1 MHAGKNRHDS
11 LDTRRLAQDGDIEVT
26 DFPQDVTLDPDH
38 SYVSVSGRNVIID
51 RMFDACM
58 KVPDVYRYKIENDGN
73 LSVQRLCQDKDVR
86 EECDLPTIVLL
97 LESPH
102 RDEYRNNRPC
112 APAMGA
118 TGRNLDSHLCS
129 VLSCIRHSIRNGSS
143 RIILSNP
150 VQFQTSLHMILHEMN
165 REVRDAVWN
174 ALWCHP
180 YIRSRFESRMRAYNP
195 YIIINACTGGRK
207 PEGLRRKVS
216 DFLQQ
221 AQICGRI
228 YKGSHPSGWW
238 SRQNRRLVESAVL

>member
-1 MHAGKNRHDS
+1 MVVWIRAGWLR
-11 LDTRRLAQDGDIEVT
+11 DGDIEVT

-58 KVPDVYRYKIENDGN
+58 KVRDVYRYKIENDGN
-73 LSVQRLCQDKDVR
+73 LVVRDVR
-86 EECDLPTIVLL
+86 ESGRDKEVWEECDLPTIVLL

-102 RDEYRNNRPC
+102 EKEYDENNNPI
-112 APAMGA
+112 APAMGS
-118 TGRNLDSHLCS
+118 TGTNLDKYLCS

-180 YIRSRFESRMRAYNP
+180 YIRNRFESRMRAYNP
-195 YIIINACTGGRK
+195 YIIINACTGGENPR
-207 PEGLRRKVS
+207 GLKRKVS
-216 DFLQQ
+216 DFLQE

-228 YKGSHPSGWW
+228 YKGSHPAGWW
-238 SRQNRRLVESAVL
+238 SRRNRRLE